1 LDREYFNNSEMKKTL
16 FLSITLL
23 LIGFIAA
30 CSRVD
35 TGGVQVTAAK
45 KWLSLI
51 DGGHYPESWKS
62 ASSRFRA
69 SVSEKEW
76 ISSLESARKPLGGTI
91 GRELV
96 HFRETTSLPGAPDG
110 RYAVMTMESVFEH
123 KKRAEETVTFMLDT
137 DGTWRAAGY
146 FIR

>member
-1 LDREYFNNSEMKKTL
+1 MKKAL
-16 FLSITLL
+16 FLSITVL

-30 CSRVD
+30 CSRND
-35 TGGVQVTAAK
+35 KAGVQVTEAK

-51 DGGHYPESWKS
+51 DGGHYTESWKT

-69 SVSEKEW
+69 SVSEQEW
-76 ISSLESARKPLGGTI
+76 TASLESARKPLGETI

-96 HFRETTSLPGAPDG
+96 HLHETTALPGAPDG

-123 KKRAEETVTFMLDT
+123 KKRAEETVTFMFDT

-146 FIR
+146 YIR